1 MSTQTDNRRKYLVIL
16 KDMYS
21 GDQVRIEMAH
31 RALGFLSEEERAT
44 FDQFQ
49 KDVGAVFM
57 EVREELDK
65 SLEELADV
73 CPEETDPR
81 KWNAVDWAVFELAIA
96 GHKYETILRTYAA
109 QLPNIH
115 LIWKEIDTRLELP

>member
-1 MSTQTDNRRKYLVIL
+1 MTDNRRKYLVIL

-31 RALGFLSEEERAT
+31 RALQFIEGEEREA
-44 FDQFQ
+44 FEAFQ
-49 KDVGAVFM
+49 RDVGNVFI
-57 EVREELDK
+57 EVKEELDQA
-65 SLEELADV
+65 LDDLADH

-115 LIWKEIDTRLELP
+115 LIWKEIDSRLDLP